1 VRLTIAAAL
10 ALAMPAACAGAA
22 PPNPWLEQGREAV
35 QRARAL
41 DPAGACARNAI
52 LFVGDGMGLAT
63 VTAARILEGQRAG
76 RAGEENSL
84 AFETLPHVALTK
96 TYNTDQ
102 QVADSAGSITA
113 LTTGAKTQAGVI
125 GLDAGARRGDAAG
138 AASHHLPTL
147 FEQAEDR
154 GLATGIVTT
163 TTVTHATP
171 AGAYGH
177 APERGWE
184 DDSLLSEA
192 AHAID
197 FPDFARQL
205 VEWPHGDGLD
215 VVLGGGRRHF
225 QPTTAV
231 DPEHPDLRGA
241 RRDGRDLVAEWTARG
256 AESVYVW
263 NQRGLDAVDLAKTR
277 RLLGL
282 FEPRNMSFEVDRAE
296 DPAGEPSLAHMTR
309 AAIEL
314 LARNPKGFVL
324 MVEGGR
330 IDHANHMGNAHRA
343 LVDTIAFSDAVRA
356 ALAATKTDDTL
367 VVVTADHGHVF
378 TIGGYPTRGNPILG
392 VVVEN
397 DDAGKPQSEPAK
409 DRTGS
414 PYTTLGYY
422 NGPGV
427 RSPRTS
433 LEGVDTTDPDFLQ
446 EAAIPFDA
454 ETHSGEDVPV
464 YAGGPGSA
472 LFHGVQEQSY
482 VYHAMVDALGW
493 NSTRK
498 CKSY

>member
-1 VRLTIAAAL
+1 VRIAPTCLLAL
-10 ALAMPAACAGAA
+10 ALPAAGAGAA
-22 PPNPWLEQGREAV
+22 PPNPWLDQGRQAV

-41 DPAGACARNAI
+41 DPAAGCARNAI
-52 LFVGDGMGLAT
+52 LFVGDGMGLTT

-76 RAGEENSL
+76 GSGEEHSL
-84 AFETLPHVALTK
+84 AFEALPHVALVK

-125 GLDAGARRGDAAG
+125 GLDAGIARGDAA
-138 AASHHLPTL
+138 AAARHRLPTL

-192 AHAID
+192 ARAAD

-225 QPTTAV
+225 QPVAAA
-231 DPEHPDLRGA
+231 DPEHREVRGA
-241 RRDGRDLVAEWTARG
+241 RRDGRDLVAEWAARG
-256 AESVYVW
+256 AGSKYVW
-263 NQRGLDAVDLAKTR
+263 NQQGLDAVDPAKTR

-282 FEPRNMSFEVDRAE
+282 FEPRHMNFEVDRAK

-314 LARNPKGFVL
+314 LARNRKGFVL

-330 IDHANHMGNAHRA
+330 IDHAHHSGNAHRA
-343 LVDTIAFSDAVRA
+343 LVDTIAFSDAVRI
-356 ALAATKTDDTL
+356 ALAATNTDDTL
-367 VVVTADHGHVF
+367 VVVTADHGHVL
-378 TIGGYPTRGNPILG
+378 TVGGYPTRGNPILG

-397 DDAGKPQSEPAK
+397 DDAGKPQPEPAR
-409 DRTGS
+409 DRSGS
-414 PYTTLGYY
+414 PYTTLGYH
-422 NGPGV
+422 NGPGA
-427 RSPRTS
+427 RDPRTGLS
-433 LEGVDTTDPDFLQ
+433 GIDTTQPDFLQ
-446 EAAIPFDA
+446 EAAIPLDA

-464 YAGGPGSA
+464 YAGGPGAA

-493 NSTRK
+493 NGTRK

>member
-1 VRLTIAAAL
+1 LLPALAVSAAA
-10 ALAMPAACAGAA
+10 AGAGT
-22 PPNPWLEQGREAV
+22 PNPWIEQGREAV
-35 QRARAL
+35 RRARSL
-41 DPAGACARNAI
+41 DPANACARNAI
-52 LFVGDGMGLAT
+52 LFVGDGMGLTT

-76 RAGEENSL
+76 GSGEENSL
-84 AFETLPHVALTK
+84 SFEALPHLALIK

-125 GLDAGARRGDAAG
+125 GLDAGIARGDAA
-138 AASHHLPTL
+138 ATARHRLPTL

-154 GLATGIVTT
+154 GFATGIVTT

-171 AGAYGH
+171 AGVYGH

-184 DDSLLSEA
+184 DDSLLSESA
-192 AHAID
+192 RAVD

-205 VEWPHGDGLD
+205 VEWTPGDGLD

-225 QPTTAV
+225 QPVSAA
-231 DPEHPDLRGA
+231 DPEHPELRGG
-241 RRDGRDLVAEWTARG
+241 RRDGRDLVAEWTSRG
-256 AESVYVW
+256 TGSVYVW
-263 NQRGLDAVDLAKTR
+263 SQQGLDAVDPAKTR

-282 FEPRNMSFEVDRAE
+282 FEPRHMNFEVDRAK

-330 IDHANHMGNAHRA
+330 IDHAHHSGNAHRA
-343 LVDTIAFSDAVRA
+343 LVDTIALSDAVRA
-356 ALAATKTDDTL
+356 ALAVTRRDETL

-378 TIGGYPTRGNPILG
+378 TLGGYPTRGNPILG

-397 DDAGKPQSEPAK
+397 DHHGKPQAEPAK
-409 DRTGS
+409 DLSGS
-414 PYTTLGYY
+414 PYATLGYH
-422 NGPGV
+422 NGPGA
-427 RSPRTS
+427 RSPRTG
-433 LEGVDTTDPDFLQ
+433 LAGVDTAHPDFLQ
-446 EAAIPFDA
+446 EAAVPLDA
-454 ETHSGEDVPV
+454 ETHSGEDVPA
-464 YAGGPGSA
+464 YAGGPGAA

-493 NSTRK
+493 NGTRK
-498 CKSY
+498 CKSR